1 MLRKTLTITV
11 LCLVVST
18 AFAQKSI
25 SSMTKDMVKKE
36 GYFDYYWDEKTGK
49 VWLEIEDLNKEF
61 LYVNSLSAGIGSN
74 DIGLDRGQLGST
86 RIVEFRRVGP
96 KVMLV
101 QPNYSYRAV
110 SDNPDE
116 IRAVKEAF
124 AESVLQGF
132 KVGAESNGKILIDI
146 TSMLLSDA
154 HGVAGRLRGQGSY
167 RVDGNRSAIYPP
179 MLKNFPKNSEFEATI
194 TFTGNAT
201 GGFIRSVTPTSSAV
215 TVRMHHSFIELP
227 DANYEPRKA
236 DPRSGYG
243 TIRFMDYATPI
254 QENIVKQFS
263 RRHRLEKKRPN
274 AKMSDP
280 VEPIRYYVDRGAPE
294 PIKSA
299 LIEGARWWNQAF
311 EAAGYRNAFIVE
323 EMPEGADPLD
333 VRYNV
338 IQWVHRSTRGWSY
351 GSSVTDPRTGE
362 IIKGHVSLGSL
373 RVRQDFLIAQGLLTP
388 YENGTTPDPKLLKM
402 ALARLRQLSAHEVG
416 HTIGLMHN
424 YASSVNDRASVMDYP
439 HPLIELKGGEIS
451 LDNAYDVG
459 IGDWDKAAVTWGYQD
474 FPDKVDEDK
483 ALDELINDQIERK
496 LYFITDA
503 DSRPIGS
510 SHPEA
515 HLWDNGKSPVSEL
528 NRLMEVRA
536 KVLDNF
542 SEKNIPMGAPM
553 AKLEEVLVPMY
564 MIHRYQLEGAVKVL
578 GGTYYN
584 YKMRGD
590 AQPEQKVVPRAEQE
604 GALDAL
610 LNVITPNNLAFPDH
624 IIAMIPPR
632 PPGNGRS
639 RETFK
644 ARTGLNFDPV
654 APGETIASA
663 VMSFIFNPQRATRL
677 VQQKA
682 MDSNQMGL
690 IDVIDKIQK
699 AINNMSTENGYH
711 AELKRAVEKQLM
723 HGLMNLYNSNSA
735 SGQARAEAAQGLRL
749 MVANLSGMKNF
760 DVTEAL
766 KRVAEAMSPG
776 VTTNGPEEAHKFYI
790 SNMIVRFFNNPGD
803 LKIQNAL
810 SPPDGSPIGTDLQDW
825 CSFGTYR

>member
-1 MLRKTLTITV
+1 MFKKLLSITLLGLLTTTV
-11 LCLVVST
+11 
-18 AFAQKSI
+18 FAQKTI
-25 SSMTKDMVKKE
+25 SEMTKDMVKKE
-36 GYFDYYWDEKTGK
+36 GYFTYYWDEKAGK
-49 VWLEIEDLNKEF
+49 VWLEIDNLNEEF

-96 KVMLV
+96 KIMMV

-110 SDNPDE
+110 SDNADE
-116 IRAVKEAF
+116 VRAVKEAF

-132 KVGAESNGKILIDI
+132 KVAAESDGKILIDM

-154 HGVAGRLRGQGSY
+154 HGVAGRLRSQGSY
-167 RVDGNRSAIYPP
+167 RMDANRSAVYPP

-194 TFTGNAT
+194 TFTGTPT
-201 GGFIRSVTPTSSAV
+201 GRFIRSVTPTSNAV

-227 DANYEPRKA
+227 DANYETRKA

-243 TIRFMDYATPI
+243 SIRYMDYATPI
-254 QENIVKQFS
+254 QDNIVKQFT
-263 RRHRLEKKRPN
+263 RRHRLEKKNPGAR
-274 AKMSDP
+274 MSDP

-299 LIEGARWWNQAF
+299 LIEGARWWNQAY

-323 EMPEGADPLD
+323 EMPVGADPLD

-388 YENGTTPDPKLLKM
+388 YENGTTPDPKLLEM

-416 HTIGLMHN
+416 HTIGLSHN
-424 YASSVNDRASVMDYP
+424 YASSVNNRASVMDYP
-439 HPLIELKGGEIS
+439 HPLIELKNGNIS
-451 LDNAYDVG
+451 LKNAYDVG

-474 FPDKVDEDK
+474 FPSKVNEDK
-483 ALDELINDQIERK
+483 ALNDLLNDQAK
-496 LYFITDA
+496 KQLYFITDS

-515 HLWDNGKSPVSEL
+515 HLWDNGKSPVGEL
-528 NRLMEVRA
+528 NHLMDVRT
-536 KVLDNF
+536 KVLENF
-542 SEKNIPMGAPM
+542 SEKNIPVGAPM

-584 YKMRGD
+584 YKLRGD
-590 AQPEQKVVPRAEQE
+590 VQPRQRVVPRAEQDA
-604 GALDAL
+604 ALDAL
-610 LNVITPNNLAFPDH
+610 INVMAPKNLAFPDH

-639 RETFK
+639 RETFNV
-644 ARTGLNFDPV
+644 RTGVNFDPV
-654 APGETIASA
+654 APGETIAGA
-663 VMSFIFNPQRATRL
+663 VMSYIFNAQRATRL

-682 MDSNQMGL
+682 LDQSQIGLTDVVNKLLQDISGRTYSNHYYL
-690 IDVIDKIQK
+690 
-699 AINNMSTENGYH
+699 
-711 AELKRAVEKQLM
+711 ELKRATEKQM
-723 HGLMNLYNSNSA
+723 VNALMNLYNSNGA
-735 SGQARAEAAQGLRL
+735 SSQARAEAGLALVTIGER
-749 MVANLSGMKNF
+749 MNPQESGISTADK
-760 DVTEAL
+760 
-766 KRVAEAMSPG
+766 
-776 VTTNGPEEAHKFYI
+776 AHKFFI
-790 SNMIVRFFNNPGD
+790 NNMITRFFTNPGD
-803 LKIQNAL
+803 LQVQRAL
-810 SPPDGSPIGTDLQDW
+810 TPPDGSPIGTDLQDW
-825 CSFGTYR
+825 CSFGSGQ

>member
-1 MLRKTLTITV
+1 MLKKSLIVTII
-11 LCLVVST
+11 CLFST
-18 AFAQKSI
+18 SSFAQKTI
-25 SSMTKDMVKKE
+25 AQLTKGMTKKE
-36 GYFDYYWDEKTGK
+36 GYFNYYWDEKGGK
-49 VWLEIEDLNKEF
+49 VWLEIENLDSEF

-96 KVMLV
+96 KVLLV

-110 SDNPDE
+110 SDNADE
-116 IRAVKEAF
+116 VRAVKEAF

-132 KVGAESNGKILIDI
+132 KIAGESEGKLLVDI
-146 TSMLLSDA
+146 TSMLISDA
-154 HGVAGRLRGQGSY
+154 HGVAGRLRREGNY
-167 RVDGNRSAIYPP
+167 RMDANRSAIYPP

-194 TFTGNAT
+194 TFSGTPTGR
-201 GGFIRSVTPTSSAV
+201 FIRSVTPSSNLV

-227 DANYEPRKA
+227 DANYETRKA

-243 TIRFMDYATPI
+243 AIRYMDYATPI
-254 QENIVKQFS
+254 QDNIVKQFI
-263 RRHRLEKKRPN
+263 RRHRLEKKNPGAR
-274 AKMSDP
+274 MSDP

-311 EAAGYRNAFIVE
+311 EAAGYRNAFTVE
-323 EMPEGADPLD
+323 EMPVGADPLD

-388 YENGTTPDPKLLKM
+388 YENGTTPDPALLKM

-439 HPLIELKGGEIS
+439 HPLIELKNDKIS

-459 IGDWDKAAVTWGYQD
+459 IGAWDKAAVTWGYQD
-474 FPDKVDEDK
+474 FPDRVNEED
-483 ALDELINDQIERK
+483 ALNKLIEDQIK
-496 LYFITDA
+496 NNLYFITDA

-515 HLWDNGKSPVSEL
+515 HLWDNGKSPVDQL
-528 NRLMEVRA
+528 NHLMKVRT
-536 KVLDNF
+536 KVLENF
-542 SEKNIPMGAPM
+542 SEKNIPVGVPM

-564 MIHRYQLEGAVKVL
+564 MIHRYQLEGAVKVI

-584 YKMRGD
+584 YKLRGD
-590 AQPEQKVVPRAEQE
+590 SQPTQRVVPRAEQE
-604 GALDAL
+604 AALDAL
-610 LNVITPNNLAFPDH
+610 INVVSPKNLAFPDH

-644 ARTGLNFDPV
+644 VRTGLNFDPL
-654 APGETIASA
+654 APGETVAGA
-663 VMSFIFNPQRATRL
+663 VMSYIFNAQRATRL

-682 MDSNQMGL
+682 MDQSQIGL
-690 IDVIDKIQK
+690 TDVVNKLLRSISG
-699 AINNMSTENGYH
+699 ATYSSTYYL
-711 AELKRAVEKQLM
+711 ELKRATEKQLVNA
-723 HGLMNLYNSNSA
+723 LMSLYNNNSA
-735 SGQARAEAAQGLRL
+735 SSQARAEA
-749 MVANLSGMKNF
+749 MLSLKNI
-760 DVTEAL
+760 A
-766 KRVAEAMSPG
+766 KRMAPDSKDGASD
-776 VTTNGPEEAHKFYI
+776 EAHRMYI
-790 SNMIVRFFNNPGD
+790 TNLIKRFFDDPGD
-803 LKIQNAL
+803 LQVQRAL
-810 SPPDGSPIGTDLQDW
+810 TPPDGSPIGTDLQDW
-825 CSFGTYR
+825 CSFGNDN

>member
-1 MLRKTLTITV
+1 MFRKSLIVTL
-11 LCLVVST
+11 LCLFAT
-18 AFAQKSI
+18 ASFAQKTI
-25 SSMTKDMVKKE
+25 AELTKGMTKKE
-36 GYFDYYWDEKTGK
+36 GYFNYYWDEKGGK
-49 VWLEIEDLNKEF
+49 VWLEIENLDAEF

-110 SDNPDE
+110 SDNADE
-116 IRAVKEAF
+116 VRAVKEAF

-132 KVGAESNGKILIDI
+132 KIAGEGEGKILIDM
-146 TSMLLSDA
+146 TPMLLSDA
-154 HGVAGRLRGQGSY
+154 HGVAGRLRSQGSY
-167 RVDGNRSAIYPP
+167 RMDANRSAIYPP

-194 TFTGNAT
+194 TFAGTPTGRY
-201 GGFIRSVTPTSSAV
+201 IRSVTPTSSSV

-227 DANYEPRKA
+227 DANYETRKA

-243 TIRFMDYATPI
+243 AIRYMDYATPI
-254 QENIVKQFS
+254 QENIVKQFI
-263 RRHRLEKKRPN
+263 RRHRLEKKNPGAR
-274 AKMSDP
+274 MSDP

-299 LIEGARWWNQAF
+299 LIEGARWWNQAY

-323 EMPEGADPLD
+323 EMPVGADPLD

-388 YENGTTPDPKLLKM
+388 YENGTTPDPALLKM
-402 ALARLRQLSAHEVG
+402 AIARLRQLSAHEVG
-416 HTIGLMHN
+416 HTIGLSHN
-424 YASSVNDRASVMDYP
+424 YASSVNNRASVMDYP
-439 HPLIELKGGEIS
+439 HPLIELKNDKIS

-459 IGDWDKAAVTWGYQD
+459 IGDWDKAAITWGYQD
-474 FPDKVDEDK
+474 FPSKVDEEK
-483 ALDELINDQIERK
+483 ALNDLLNDQAK
-496 LYFITDA
+496 KQLYFITDS

-515 HLWDNGKSPVSEL
+515 HLWDNGKSPVEQL
-528 NRLMEVRA
+528 NHLMKVRT
-536 KVLDNF
+536 KVLENF

-564 MIHRYQLEGAVKVL
+564 MIHRYQLEGAVKVI

-584 YKMRGD
+584 YKLRGD
-590 AQPEQKVVPRAEQE
+590 AQPTQRVVPRAEQDA
-604 GALDAL
+604 ALDAL
-610 LNVITPNNLAFPDH
+610 LNVIKPKNLAFPEH

-639 RETFK
+639 RETFNV
-644 ARTGLNFDPV
+644 RTGANFDPI
-654 APGETIASA
+654 APGETVAGA
-663 VMSFIFNPQRATRL
+663 VMSYIFNAQRATRL

-682 MDSNQMGL
+682 LDQTQMGL
-690 IDVIDKIQK
+690 TDVINKI
-699 AINNMSTENGYH
+699 MSDISGSTYSNHYYL
-711 AELKRAVEKQLM
+711 ELKRATEKQLVNA
-723 HGLMNLYNSNSA
+723 LMNLYNSNGA
-735 SGQARAEAAQGLRL
+735 SSQARAEA
-749 MVANLSGMKNF
+749 LS
-760 DVTEAL
+760 AL
-766 KRVAEAMSPG
+766 YKVSARMSPSNNDG
-776 VTTNGPEEAHKFYI
+776 DADMAHRIYLTNLLT
-790 SNMIVRFFNNPGD
+790 RFFDNPGD
-803 LKIQNAL
+803 LQVQRAL
-810 SPPDGSPIGTDLQDW
+810 TPPDGSPIGTDLQDW
-825 CSFGTYR
+825 CSFGTNH

>member
-1 MLRKTLTITV
+1 MVKKSFLFILLSFLSV
-11 LCLVVST
+11 NV
-18 AFAQKSI
+18 FAQKTI
-25 SSMTKDMVKKE
+25 TDKTKGMDKKE
-36 GYFDYYWDEKTGK
+36 GYFNYYWDEKTGK
-49 VWLEIEDLNKEF
+49 VWLEIDQLNEEF
-61 LYVNSLSAGIGSN
+61 LYVNALSAGVGSN
-74 DIGLDRGQLGST
+74 DIGLDRGQLGGT

-101 QPNYSYRAV
+101 QPNYRYRAL
-110 SDNPDE
+110 SDNGDE
-116 IRAVKEAF
+116 VRAVKEAF
-124 AESVLQGF
+124 AESVLYGF
-132 KVGAESNGKILIDI
+132 KVEAEEDGKILIDI
-146 TSMLLSDA
+146 SSMLLSDA
-154 HGVAGRLRGQGSY
+154 LGVVGRLARQGSY
-167 RVDGNRSAIYPP
+167 RMDANRSAIYPP

-194 TFTGNAT
+194 TFTGRAT

-227 DANYEPRKA
+227 DANYQTRKA

-243 TIRFMDYATPI
+243 SIRYLDYATPI
-254 QENIVKQFS
+254 QDNIVKQFA
-263 RRHRLEKKRPN
+263 RRHRLEKKNPR
-274 AKMSDP
+274 ARTSEA

-323 EMPEGADPLD
+323 EMPAGADPLD

-388 YENGTTPDPKLLKM
+388 YENGTTPDPELLKM

-416 HTIGLMHN
+416 HTLGLMHN

-439 HPLIELKGGEIS
+439 HPLIELKNGQIS

-459 IGDWDKAAVTWGYQD
+459 IGEWDKAAITWGYQD
-474 FPDKVDEDK
+474 FPDKTDEDE
-483 ALDELINDQIERK
+483 ALNNLINNQIK
-496 LYFITDA
+496 NGLYFITDA

-510 SHPEA
+510 SHPQA
-515 HLWDNGKSPVSEL
+515 HLWDNGKSSISEL
-528 NRLMEVRA
+528 NRLMHIRRQ
-536 KVLDNF
+536 VLANF
-542 SEKNIPMGAPM
+542 SEKNIPVGAPM
-553 AKLEEVLVPMY
+553 ATLEEVLVPMY

-584 YKMRGD
+584 YKLRGD
-590 AQPEQKVVPRAEQE
+590 AQPMQRAVPRDEQNA
-604 GALDAL
+604 ALAAL
-610 LNVITPNNLAFPDH
+610 MNVIKPENLAFPEH

-632 PPGNGRS
+632 PPGHGRS

-644 ARTGLNFDPV
+644 VRTGLTFDPV

-663 VMSFIFNPQRATRL
+663 VMSHIFNSQRATRL

-682 MDSNQMGL
+682 MDSGQMGL
-690 IDVIDKIQK
+690 LDVVNKISQEISGFSSGN
-699 AINNMSTENGYH
+699 AYH
-711 AELKRAVEKQLM
+711 EELKRVTEKQLV
-723 HGLMNLYNSNSA
+723 HALMNLYNSNSA
-735 SGQARAEAAQGLRL
+735 SSQARAEAGL
-749 MVANLSGMKNF
+749 
-760 DVTEAL
+760 AL
-766 KRVAEAMSPG
+766 RNMIENIGSNMNRGNSAEQ
-776 VTTNGPEEAHKFYI
+776 AHKFYLA
-790 SNMIVRFFNNPGD
+790 NMITRFFEDPGD
-803 LKIQNAL
+803 LQIQNAL
-810 SPPDGSPIGTDLQDW
+810 TPPDGSPIGTDLQHW
-825 CSFGTYR
+825 CSFGHHH

>member
-1 MLRKTLTITV
+1 MLKKSLIV
-11 LCLVVST
+11 ILLCLFTTVS
-18 AFAQKSI
+18 FAQKTI
-25 SSMTKDMVKKE
+25 AELTKGMTKKE
-36 GYFDYYWDEKTGK
+36 GYFDYYWDEKGGK
-49 VWLEIEDLNKEF
+49 VWLEIENLDSEF

-110 SDNPDE
+110 SDNADE
-116 IRAVKEAF
+116 VRAVKEAF

-132 KVGAESNGKILIDI
+132 KVAGESDGKILIDI
-146 TSMLLSDA
+146 TPMLLSDA
-154 HGVAGRLRGQGSY
+154 HGVAGRLRREGNY
-167 RVDGNRSAIYPP
+167 RMDANRSAVYPP

-194 TFTGNAT
+194 TFSGTPTGR
-201 GGFIRSVTPTSSAV
+201 FIRSVTPTSSAV

-227 DANYEPRKA
+227 DGNYETRKA

-243 TIRFMDYATPI
+243 SIRYMDYATPI
-254 QENIVKQFS
+254 QDNIVKQFA
-263 RRHRLEKKRPN
+263 RRHRLEKKNPGAR
-274 AKMSDP
+274 MSDP

-299 LIEGARWWNQAF
+299 LIEGARWWNQAY

-323 EMPEGADPLD
+323 EMPVGADPLD

-388 YENGTTPDPKLLKM
+388 YENGTTPDPELLKM

-439 HPLIELKGGEIS
+439 HPRIELKNNQIS

-459 IGDWDKAAVTWGYQD
+459 IGEWDKAAVTWGYQD
-474 FPDKVDEDK
+474 FPDRVNEEE
-483 ALDELINDQIERK
+483 ALNKLIEEQIK
-496 LYFITDA
+496 NQLYFITDA

-510 SHPEA
+510 GHPEA
-515 HLWDNGKSPVSEL
+515 HLWDNGKNPVDQL
-528 NRLMEVRA
+528 NHLMNVRK

-542 SEKNIPMGAPM
+542 SEKNIPVGAPM

-564 MIHRYQLEGAVKVL
+564 MIHRYQLEGAVKVI

-584 YKMRGD
+584 YKLRGD
-590 AQPEQKVVPRAEQE
+590 SQPEQRVVPRAEQDA
-604 GALDAL
+604 ALDAL
-610 LNVITPNNLAFPDH
+610 INVVTPSNLAFPEH

-639 RETFK
+639 RETFNV
-644 ARTGLNFDPV
+644 RTGLNFDPV
-654 APGETIASA
+654 APGETIAGA
-663 VMSFIFNPQRATRL
+663 VMSYIFNAQRATRL

-682 MDSNQMGL
+682 LDQSQMGL
-690 IDVIDKIQK
+690 TDVVDKLLQGISGRTYS
-699 AINNMSTENGYH
+699 NYYYL
-711 AELKRAVEKQLM
+711 ELKRATEKQLVSA
-723 HGLMNLYNSNSA
+723 LMNLYNSNNA
-735 SGQARAEAAQGLRL
+735 SSQARAEA
-749 MVANLSGMKNF
+749 MLSLKNI
-760 DVTEAL
+760 A
-766 KRVAEAMSPG
+766 KRMDPSSN
-776 VTTNGPEEAHKFYI
+776 NGAADEAHKMYI
-790 SNMIVRFFNNPGD
+790 TNLITRFFDDPGD
-803 LKIQNAL
+803 LQVQRAL
-810 SPPDGSPIGTDLQDW
+810 TPPAGSPIGTDLQNW
-825 CSFGTYR
+825 CSFGTDH

>member
-1 MLRKTLTITV
+1 MFKKSFIITL
-11 LCLVVST
+11 LCLFTTVT
-18 AFAQKSI
+18 FAQKSI
-25 SSMTKDMVKKE
+25 ADLTKGMTKKE
-36 GYFDYYWDEKTGK
+36 GYFDYYWDEKGGK
-49 VWLEIEDLNKEF
+49 VWLEIENLDSEF

-74 DIGLDRGQLGST
+74 DIGLDRGQLGNT

-110 SDNPDE
+110 SDNADE
-116 IRAVKEAF
+116 VRAVKEAF

-132 KVGAESNGKILIDI
+132 KIAGESDGKILIDI
-146 TSMLLSDA
+146 TPMLLSDA
-154 HGVAGRLRGQGSY
+154 HGVAGRLRREGSY
-167 RVDGNRSAIYPP
+167 RLDANRSAVYPP

-194 TFTGNAT
+194 TFTGTAS
-201 GGFIRSVTPTSSAV
+201 GRYIRSVTPSSDAV

-227 DANYEPRKA
+227 DANYETREA

-243 TIRFMDYATPI
+243 SIRYMDYATPI
-254 QENIVKQFS
+254 QENIVKQFT
-263 RRHRLEKKRPN
+263 RRHRLEKKNPGAR
-274 AKMSDP
+274 MSEP

-299 LIEGARWWNQAF
+299 LIEGARWWNQAY

-323 EMPEGADPLD
+323 EMPVGADPLD

-388 YENGTTPDPKLLKM
+388 YENGTTPDPALLKM

-416 HTIGLMHN
+416 HTIGLSHN
-424 YASSVNDRASVMDYP
+424 YASSVNNRASVMDYP
-439 HPLIELKGGEIS
+439 HPLIELKNNKIS
-451 LDNAYDVG
+451 LENAYDVG
-459 IGDWDKAAVTWGYQD
+459 IGEWDKAAITWGYQD
-474 FPDKVDEDK
+474 FPAKADEAKELDKIMEEQFK
-483 ALDELINDQIERK
+483 K
-496 LYFITDA
+496 GLYFITDS
-503 DSRPIGS
+503 DSRPISS

-515 HLWDNGKSPVSEL
+515 HLWDNGKSPVEEL
-528 NRLMEVRA
+528 NHLMKVRA

-564 MIHRYQLEGAVKVL
+564 MIHRYQLEGAVKVI

-584 YKMRGD
+584 YKLRGD
-590 AQPEQKVVPRAEQE
+590 SQPTQRVVPRAEQDA
-604 GALDAL
+604 ALSAL
-610 LNVITPNNLAFPDH
+610 VNVVMPQNLAFPEH

-639 RETFK
+639 RETFNV
-644 ARTGLNFDPV
+644 RTGLNFDPL
-654 APGETIASA
+654 APGETIAGA
-663 VMSFIFNPQRATRL
+663 VMSYIFNPQRATRL

-682 MDSNQMGL
+682 MDQNQMGL
-690 IDVIDKIQK
+690 TDVVNKILSDVSNFSSS
-699 AINNMSTENGYH
+699 NNYH
-711 AELKRAVEKQLM
+711 MELKRATEKQLVSA
-723 HGLMNLYNSNSA
+723 LMNLYKSNSA
-735 SGQARAEAAQGLRL
+735 SAQARAEAL
-749 MVANLSGMKNF
+749 LSLKNIAKKM
-760 DVTEAL
+760 DP
-766 KRVAEAMSPG
+766 SSN
-776 VTTNGPEEAHKFYI
+776 NGTSDEAHKMYVTHI
-790 SNMIVRFFNNPGD
+790 IKQFFDNPVE
-803 LKIQNAL
+803 LQIQGIL

-825 CSFGTYR
+825 CSFRNY